1 MFCKWFRKCHR
12 SVGRACFT
20 EGERGRKAQLQGT
33 ANSKHPTFNIP
44 NPPESLVL
52 PVQMTPAKHE
62 ALSKAQINK
71 ALQSRPRLQPRSP
84 ELRRSRKARLPQNR
98 YPGGATA
105 SATSLAVSASGS
117 RENAA
122 RILGEGSSQF
132 VSSLQLFA
140 RLASTMTASNSIRR
154 K

>member
-1 MFCKWFRKCHR
+1 MGK
-12 SVGRACFT
+12 ACFT

-33 ANSKHPTFNIP
+33 ANSKHPTLNIP
-44 NPPESLVL
+44 TPPESLVL

-84 ELRRSRKARLPQNR
+84 ELRRSRRSQVQHKARLPQNR